1 MVRIVET
8 KLNTHAC
15 PHSCLLSDPF
25 FDPNSKFVH
34 VNDGLDN
41 KCEKG
46 APITDVDACKAMA
59 AKTNVPYRGEHR
71 LVYGPT
77 GCIFYNAMYATH
89 SAKDAGIFFL
99 HKNDRVQ
106 PMPVK
111 GHFKVCALPTCGNG
125 KFRNHNSKCVTCPT
139 GATCDGVELISCAIG
154 YFQTILKDACRKC
167 PTDAT
172 CDGKIITTCGNGH
185 RKGDFYGLSCA
196 PCPTGATCDGKSH
209 VVNCGA
215 GKFAHNDD
223 HTYGVGDACLTCP
236 AGATCDGKSIV
247 TCGDTRYKIE
257 SGDACGKCPAGA
269 TCDGKSITTCGSTDK
284 FVNLDTC
291 MQCVPGYTCDGLAL
305 TARNT
310 TGIVTS

>member
-111 GHFKVCALPTCGNG
+111 GHFKVCSSQG
-125 KFRNHNSKCVTCPT
+125 
-139 GATCDGVELISCAIG
+139 GVELGFTCQI
-154 YFQTILKDACRKC
+154 TILRWHYPRVCDERRWGVCR
-167 PTDAT
+167 
-172 CDGKIITTCGNGH
+172 
-185 RKGDFYGLSCA
+185 
-196 PCPTGATCDGKSH
+196 
-209 VVNCGA
+209 
-215 GKFAHNDD
+215 
-223 HTYGVGDACLTCP
+223 
-236 AGATCDGKSIV
+236 
-247 TCGDTRYKIE
+247 
-257 SGDACGKCPAGA
+257 
-269 TCDGKSITTCGSTDK
+269 
-284 FVNLDTC
+284 
-291 MQCVPGYTCDGLAL
+291 
-305 TARNT
+305 
-310 TGIVTS
+310 